1 MLRPSMRSLPP
12 LRSRRANAGF
22 TVLEVALSALILALG
37 IVTSLTALQF
47 GMRQVDTARSMTLA
61 GQIMQ
66 SEMEILR
73 LQNWSQIVALQN
85 AQPSA
90 TTPST
95 VDAATSITSG
105 SSTTLDSTLTT
116 IANRFTCTRLIENVS
131 GKTDMKLITLNVS
144 WTGIDGR
151 SHTLR
156 FQTRYA
162 KNGLSD
168 YFYVAH

>member
-1 MLRPSMRSLPP
+1 MRPPRFTP
-12 LRSRRANAGF
+12 RRRTAADRGTGGF
-22 TVLEVALSALILALG
+22 TILEVALAAAILALG
-37 IVTSLTALQF
+37 IVTSLTTLQF

-85 AQPSA
+85 AQASP
-90 TTPST
+90 TTPAT
-95 VDAATSITSG
+95 VNTANSITSG
-105 SSTTLDSTLTT
+105 SSTPLDATLTA
-116 IANRFTCTRLIENVS
+116 IANRFTCTRLVENVS
-131 GKTDMKLITLNVS
+131 GKTDMKQITLVVTWNGV
-144 WTGIDGR
+144 DGR
-151 SHTLR
+151 GHSLR